1 MKNKI
6 DPGTL
11 VVAGDGAQQVV
22 LPVAAPSASG
32 SRPGLWPLPPQA
44 GVFWTWE
51 RIAVKAHQEGTCHVN
66 CLAPTSQHLRRPG
79 EPTLI
84 FGLISFL

>member
-51 RIAVKAHQEGTCHVN
+51 RIAVKAQVRRGHVMSTVW
-66 CLAPTSQHLRRPG
+66 LLPPSTSGVLENQH
-79 EPTLI
+79 
-84 FGLISFL
+84 